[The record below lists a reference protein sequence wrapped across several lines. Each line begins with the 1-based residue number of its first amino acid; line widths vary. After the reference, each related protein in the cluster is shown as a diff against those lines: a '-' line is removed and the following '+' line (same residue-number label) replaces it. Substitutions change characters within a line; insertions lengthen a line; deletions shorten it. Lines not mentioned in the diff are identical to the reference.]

1 MFKISILND
10 QNITT
15 IICPN
20 VEYVTI
26 YLKCLIKT
34 LNGKYKVFFKLTVN

>member
-1 MFKISILND
+1 MIK
-10 QNITT
+10 T
-15 IICPN
+15 C
-20 VEYVTI
+20 YVTI